1 MRRNKLNHLYG
12 AALCIL
18 AALSVFVSCREKKA
32 EEDVPVILTV
42 PKTVLENTADEQ
54 YIRVS
59 AGSNWLLVLTF
70 QEGVEAWAKVD
81 RTSGSGSASDLVFS
95 YNENY
100 TSEERSCTLTLLC
113 GTGRSEVT
121 VRQQA
126 GENIDGLRP
135 DKVKAYL
142 ELPATE
148 SKSRFFFT
156 RNMKR
161 GSAQVRNY
169 SFYMDTAAK
178 VAVWVAYPLNAA
190 LIGSGS
196 RTNEWG
202 VDPKVPEKYQPVI
215 AFGGFQGGYQRGH
228 QLPSADRLEYESNVT
243 TFYGTNMT
251 PQRGELNEKVW
262 AALEG
267 KVRDCSR
274 QMDTLYVVTGAD
286 IVGSTEY
293 ALDNM
298 GKKIT
303 VPVGYFKALLGYKKG
318 GSIGSSTGGYIAIAF
333 YFEHR
338 AYADDDI
345 KAQSMSV
352 EELEKKL
359 GYDLFVNLPA
369 AVGESTAAKVE
380 SEVDSWWYNI
390 FSR

>member
-1 MRRNKLNHLYG
+1 MRQNKQNYLYG

-18 AALSVFVSCREKKA
+18 AALSVFTSCKEKKA
-32 EEDVPVILTV
+32 GEDVPVVISV
-42 PKTVLENTADEQ
+42 PKTELENTAGEQ
-54 YIRVS
+54 WIRVS
-59 AGSNWLLVLTF
+59 AGSHWILALTF
-70 QEGVEAWAKVD
+70 GEGSEAWARVD
-81 RTSGSGSASDLVFS
+81 RTSGEGSTSDLKLT
-95 YNENY
+95 YDENY
-100 TSEERSCTLTLLC
+100 TSEPRSCTLKLLC
-113 GTGRSEVT
+113 GTAISEVT
-121 VRQQA
+121 LKQQA
-126 GENIDGLRP
+126 GEDRGGLRP

-142 ELPATE
+142 ELPATD

-161 GSAQVRNY
+161 GSLQVRNY
-169 SFYMDTAAK
+169 SFYLDTAAK
-178 VAVWVAYPLNAA
+178 VAVWVAYPLNSS

-202 VDPKVPEKYQPVI
+202 VDPKVPEQYQPVI

-228 QLPSADRLEYESNVT
+228 QMPSADRLEYESNVT

-251 PQRGELNEKVW
+251 PQRGELNEIVW

-286 IVGSTEY
+286 IAGSTEY

-303 VPVGYFKALLGYKKG
+303 VPVGYYKALLGYKKG

-333 YFEHR
+333 YFEHK
-338 AYADDDI
+338 AYAADDI

-352 EELEKKL
+352 AELEKKL

-380 SEVDSWWYNI
+380 SEVDAWWYNT
-390 FSR
+390 FNR